1 MQHEITKN
9 NDSTIDIKVSIP
21 WEMLVEEKP
30 HALAELGQ
38 NVEVDGFRKGNAP
51 KELVEKNIKPA
62 ILLEV
67 MAEYAVNKAYI
78 NILESDKI
86 DAIGRPE
93 VFFTKIAEGNA
104 LECTIKTSVLP
115 TFELP
120 KYKALAK
127 EIKKDDTVKTTDE
140 ELEKTMQELREM
152 RAHQKLHTPVEE
164 GGHGHDHDDHSHAPI
179 EEKDLPEV
187 NEEFAKSFGF
197 DTVEK
202 LKEKIAENME
212 KEKENRAHEKF
223 RIEIMEKLV
232 SNTEIAI
239 PPVLIESE
247 TDMLIERMKHD
258 ISQMGLSFDDYMK
271 HLAKDEVTMRE
282 EFKKDAEKRIKS
294 KLIIDRIAKE
304 EKITPEQEEV
314 NTKVSEIMK
323 QYADA
328 DKFRA
333 EAYVTELLTTE
344 KVFEFLT
351 K

>member
-93 VFFTKIAEGNA
+93 VFFTKIAEGNT

-115 TFELP
+115 VFELP
-120 KYKALAK
+120 KYKVLAK
-127 EIKKDDTVKTTDE
+127 EIKKEDAIKTTDE

-232 SNTEIAI
+232 SNTEMAI

-271 HLAKDEVTMRE
+271 HLAKDEETMRE

-314 NTKVSEIMK
+314 DAKVGEIMK